1 LGGDHLTF
9 EPYARLAVFTL
20 MALAVPFVTLLIA
33 SLVRARRPTRVK
45 LLPYECG
52 LETQGPT
59 WVQFHVRYYL
69 FALLFVIFDVEVAFL
84 LPWAVA
90 YNQLGLFALIEA
102 FIFVALLTLGL
113 VYAWRKGALEWK

>member
-1 LGGDHLTF
+1 MSF

-20 MALAVPFVTLLIA
+20 LALAVPFLALFVA
-33 SLVRARRPTRVK
+33 SLVRARHPSTVK

-59 WVQFHVRYYL
+59 WVQFRIRYYL
-69 FALLFVIFDVEVAFL
+69 FALLFVIFDVEVVFL

-90 YNQLGLFALIEA
+90 YDRLGLFALVEA
-102 FIFVALLTLGL
+102 FVFVALLTIGL
-113 VYAWRKGALEWK
+113 AYAWRKGALEWR